1 MRSIATPRKRLL
13 LGSLAVSMLVLTA
26 CGSSG
31 SESATDSAPEEAAA
45 ASEAPSAAAESA
57 APASAEA
64 AVGECPENDARIA
77 ELDAAL
83 AENLYVQA
91 FEQSG
96 KEMVTNPNPIPE
108 GETIKVFFSLE
119 GLSHPFLVAQQDLA
133 EGKAKELGVEV
144 DVVSAN
150 DDVNKQFNDI
160 QAGIAGGASAIM
172 MMPANTE
179 GLSEVLG
186 QAEQQGIPYAFTQ
199 KGMLGV
205 NPITQVLAPYAA
217 EGKAVG
223 EWVVNHF
230 ADEPGPIK
238 VALIEGI
245 TGDVSSVART
255 GSFERE
261 LLKACK
267 FEIVASQPGQYRR
280 DASQEAMDSI
290 IAANPEIDLVFG
302 ANDEGALGAL
312 AALEAAGLT
321 DVGVVG
327 IDGQTT
333 MFDAIKDGKV
343 LVTMKHNPTAP
354 FALENV
360 VEYLRGEPVP
370 TFEVNPGEIVDATNV
385 NDLEPAF

>member
-1 MRSIATPRKRLL
+1 MKSIAKSHRRLL
-13 LGSLAVSMLVLTA
+13 VGSLAVAMVVLTG
-26 CGSSG
+26 CSSSG
-31 SESATDSAPEEAAA
+31 TEESSV
-45 ASEAPSAAAESA
+45 A
-57 APASAEA
+57 APAASQA
-64 AVGECPENDARIA
+64 APAASQAAPAASVAAAGECPNNDARIA
-77 ELDAAL
+77 ELDAVL
-83 AENLYVQA
+83 ADNLYVQA

-96 KEMVTNPNPIPE
+96 KETTTNPSPVADGDP
-108 GETIKVFFSLE
+108 IKVFFSLE

-133 EGKAKELGVEV
+133 QAKAKELGVEI

-160 QAGIAGGASAIM
+160 QTGVAGGASAII

-179 GLSEVLG
+179 GLSGVLA
-186 QAEQQGIPYAFTQ
+186 QAEEQGIPYAFTQ

-205 NPITQVLAPYAA
+205 KPITQVLAPYAA

-223 EWVVNHF
+223 EWVVEHF
-230 ADEPGPIK
+230 AAETGPIK

-267 FEIVASQPGQYRR
+267 FEIVATQPGQYRR
-280 DASQEAMDSI
+280 DASQEAMESI
-290 IAANPEIDLVFG
+290 IAANPEINLVFG

-333 MFDAIKDGKV
+333 MFDAIKAGKV

-360 VEYLRGEPVP
+360 VDYLRGQPVP
-370 TFEVNPGEIVDATNV
+370 TFEVNPGEIVDASNV
-385 NDLEPAF
+385 NDLKPAF

>member
-1 MRSIATPRKRLL
+1 MNRLAKPRRRLVV
-13 LGSLAVSMLVLTA
+13 GVLAASVVVLA
-26 CGSSG
+26 GCSSSG
-31 SESATDSAPEEAAA
+31 TTSTEASSAPAP
-45 ASEAPSAAAESA
+45 ASSAAA
-57 APASAEA
+57 APASSAAAAEQ
-64 AVGECPENDARIA
+64 GCPQNDARIA
-77 ELDAAL
+77 ELDQVL
-83 AENLYVQA
+83 SENLYSQA

-96 KEMVTNPNPIPE
+96 KDMITNPNPVGP
-108 GETIKVFFSLE
+108 GDDIKVFFSLE

-133 EGKAKELGVEV
+133 EAKAEELGVSV

-179 GLSEVLG
+179 GLSEVLA

-217 EGKAVG
+217 EGKAIG
-223 EWVVNHF
+223 EWVVNHY
-230 ADEPGPIK
+230 ADNPGPIN

-245 TGDVSSVART
+245 TGDVSSVARV

-267 FEIVASQPGQYRR
+267 FVIVASQPGQYRR
-280 DASQEAMDSI
+280 DASQEAMESI
-290 IAANPEIDLVFG
+290 LAANPDVNLVFG

-312 AALEAAGLT
+312 AAIEASGKT
-321 DVGVVG
+321 GIDVVG
-327 IDGQTT
+327 IDGQTS
-333 MFDAIKDGKV
+333 MFDALKAGKV

-354 FALENV
+354 YALENV
-360 VEYLRGEPVP
+360 VQYLRGEPVP
-370 TFEVNPGEIVDATNV
+370 KFEVNPGEVVDQTNV

>member
-1 MRSIATPRKRLL
+1 MLAKSHQRLL
-13 LGSLAVSMLVLTA
+13 VGALAATTLVLA
-26 CGSSG
+26 GCSS
-31 SESATDSAPEEAAA
+31 SSTSTESSAAPA
-45 ASEAPSAAAESA
+45 ASEAAPAAEA
-57 APASAEA
+57 A

-77 ELDAAL
+77 ELDQIL
-83 AENLYVQA
+83 SENLYSQA

-96 KEMVTNPNPIPE
+96 KEMVTNPNPVGADE
-108 GETIKVFFSLE
+108 QIKIFFSLE

-133 EGKAKELGVEV
+133 AAKAEEMGVEV

-179 GLSEVLG
+179 GLSEVLA

-205 NPITQVLAPYAA
+205 KPITQVLAPYAA
-217 EGKAVG
+217 EGKAIG
-223 EWVVNHF
+223 EWVVNHY
-230 ADEPGPIK
+230 ADNPGPIN

-245 TGDVSSVART
+245 TGDVSSVARV

-267 FEIVASQPGQYRR
+267 FVIVASQPGQYRR
-280 DASQEAMDSI
+280 DASQEAMESI
-290 IAANPEIDLVFG
+290 LAANPEVNLVFG

-312 AALEAAGLT
+312 AAIEASGKT
-321 DVGVVG
+321 GIDVVG

-333 MFDAIKDGKV
+333 MFDALKAGKV

-354 FALENV
+354 YALENV
-360 VEYLRGEPVP
+360 VQYLRGEPVP
-370 TFEVNPGEIVDATNV
+370 VFEVNPGEVVDQSNV
-385 NDLEPAF
+385 NSLEPAF

>member
-1 MRSIATPRKRLL
+1 MKSRAKVRQGLVV
-13 LGSLAVSMLVLTA
+13 GSLAAVMLLAA
-26 CGSSG
+26 CSSSG
-31 SESATDSAPEEAAA
+31 SSSSEASAEAPASEAAA
-45 ASEAPSAAAESA
+45 PASPEAAAPAASAAAE
-57 APASAEA
+57 
-64 AVGECPENDARIA
+64 GCPENDARIA
-77 ELDAAL
+77 ELDAVL
-83 AENLYVQA
+83 ADNLYVQA

-96 KEMVTNPNPIPE
+96 KETTTNPSPVPE
-108 GETIKVFFSLE
+108 GEQIKVFFSLE

-133 EGKAKELGVEV
+133 EAKAKELGVEV

-179 GLSEVLG
+179 GLSEVLA
-186 QAEQQGIPYAFTQ
+186 QAENAGIPYAFTQ

-205 NPITQVLAPYAA
+205 KPITQVLAPYAA
-217 EGKAVG
+217 EGKGVG
-223 EWVVNHF
+223 EWVVNHYK
-230 ADEPGPIK
+230 DQPGPIK

-267 FEIVASQPGQYRR
+267 FEIVATQPGQYRR
-280 DASQEAMDSI
+280 DASQKAMESI
-290 IAANPEIDLVFG
+290 IAANPDINLVFG

-312 AALEAAGLT
+312 AALEAAGLN
-321 DVGVVG
+321 DVDVVG

-333 MFDAIKDGKV
+333 MFDAIKAGKV
-343 LVTMKHNPTAP
+343 LVSMKHNPTAP
-354 FALENV
+354 YALENV
-360 VEYLRGEPVP
+360 VQYLRGEPVP

-385 NDLEPAF
+385 NDLKPAF